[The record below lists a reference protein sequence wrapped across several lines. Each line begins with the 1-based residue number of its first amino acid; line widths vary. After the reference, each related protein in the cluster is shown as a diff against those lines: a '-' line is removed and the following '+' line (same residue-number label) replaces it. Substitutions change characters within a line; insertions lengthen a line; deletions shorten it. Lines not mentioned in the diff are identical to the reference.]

1 MNSDAD
7 LNALYGMQRA
17 SEPPQS
23 GGLVLATRSEFGQT
37 PNSLY
42 DESWHISGLRALDNR
57 PLRNLVGLA
66 VLMTSRY
73 PTVIKVKKRLP
84 SIS

>member
-1 MNSDAD
+1 MMNSDAD

-42 DESWHISGLRALDNR
+42 DESWQISGLRALKTDR
-57 PLRNLVGLA
+57 FEILLDLQY
-66 VLMTSRY
+66 S
-73 PTVIKVKKRLP
+73 
-84 SIS
+84 